1 MEVEV
6 LVLFSENRS
15 ALHFLKIL
23 SIGTMAKFYKSPG
36 VYIQNVGRFPSSI
49 AQVETAVPGFIGS
62 TQLLNGV
69 STFQPQRISSLS
81 EYQHYFGTSV
91 PQTFNVK
98 IKVEKQ
104 SGNISNV
111 DVAWADGNPTNAADL
126 VPSNPMYY
134 AMQLF
139 FANGGGDCYVVSTGI
154 QNDEGDVNKADIKK
168 GVEAL
173 ETVDEVTLI
182 VSPDASKLSPTNYQS
197 YFSDPVLKQCLKR
210 RDRFGVFDVVGAH
223 TKASAEADI
232 LNFRTHTSNIK
243 EEEKFGAAYFPYLKT
258 NINILTEDAKITIAE
273 HKEIN
278 DGGTP
283 IDDVLKG
290 KHLDNAIFDDH
301 ILVYRAVKRYLDAFY
316 AVMPPSVAI
325 VGLYAQVDNTRGVWK
340 APANVSLSHVVAP
353 AFSINNQMND
363 NLNVDVYSG
372 KSINAIREFPGKGT
386 LVWGARTLAGNDNEW
401 RYISVRRFF
410 NMVEELVKKGTQH
423 FVFEPNDASTWAKIK
438 ALIENFLTQ
447 QWRSGALAGSKPEH
461 AFFVKVGLGE
471 TMTATDILNQNMNV
485 EIGMAVVRPAEFI
498 VLKFTHKMLKN

>member
-1 MEVEV
+1 
-6 LVLFSENRS
+6 
-15 ALHFLKIL
+15 
-23 SIGTMAKFYKSPG
+23 MAKFYKSPG
-36 VYIQNVGRFPSSI
+36 VYIQNMGRFPSSI
-49 AQVETAVPGFIGS
+49 AQVETAIPAFIGN

-69 STFQPQRISSLS
+69 GAFQPQRISSLL

-91 PQTFNVK
+91 PQGFHVK
-98 IKVEKQ
+98 VRVEKQ
-104 SGNISNV
+104 GGNITNI
-111 DVAWADGNPTNAADL
+111 DVAWADGNPTNASEL
-126 VPSNPMYY
+126 VPYNPMYY
-134 AMQLF
+134 AMQLY

-154 QNDEGDVNKADIKK
+154 QHDEGDVHKADIKK

-173 ETVDEVTLI
+173 ETKDEVTLI

-197 YFSDPVLKQCLKR
+197 YFSDPVLKQCLKL

-223 TKASAEADI
+223 TKTSAEAVI
-232 LNFRTHTSNIK
+232 LSFRTHTSNIK
-243 EEEKFGAAYFPYLKT
+243 EEVKFGAAYFPYLKT
-258 NINILTEDAKITIAE
+258 NIHILTEDAKVTITE

-278 DGGTP
+278 DGGAP
-283 IDDVLKG
+283 VDGVLKG

-301 ILVYRAVKRYLDAFY
+301 ILVYRAAKKYLEAFY
-316 AVMPPSVAI
+316 AVMPPSAAI
-325 VGLYAQVDNTRGVWK
+325 VGLYAQVDRTRGVWK
-340 APANVSLSHVVAP
+340 APANVSLSHVLTP
-353 AFSINNQMND
+353 AFSINNQLND
-363 NLNVDVYSG
+363 NLNVDAYSG

-410 NMVEELVKKGTQH
+410 NMVEESVVKGTKH
-423 FVFEPNDASTWAKIK
+423 FVFEPNDANTWTKIK

-447 QWRSGALAGSKPEH
+447 QWRAGALAGSKPEH

-498 VLKFTHKMLKN
+498 ILKFTHKMPKN